1 MIEETLLNYLLFY
14 IVLEIYEVQWQ
25 KANTILGMLARMYEQ
40 YRKNVFVFLL
50 MHPTFSFALI
60 FAMMMNYNEN
70 ALLLLAIKTIDLA
83 LKMLLLKKVFI
94 EKNISQE
101 MTLALVAP
109 LNKFMPYIGLLVYP
123 PLIFLAFRTF

>member
-14 IVLEIYEVQWQ
+14 IVLEIYEIQWQ